1 MVPPHHRPRDPRF
14 VGRLCLE
21 VRELL
26 AEGRRLDA
34 IRVVR
39 TWRVAGG
46 MGDSFEAAKNFVRD
60 VADRQ
65 PWIER
70 SIKRIKT

>member
-1 MVPPHHRPRDPRF
+1 MVPPYHRPRDPRF

-21 VRELL
+21 VRQLL

-39 TWRVAGG
+39 TWWVDGG